1 MRASFR
7 LNHRYEPLVELLCD
21 KRLKKANDQPIFATK
36 RDLLCFAAVLGF
48 EKDKKGP
55 IEAKAVEFV
64 NSRPFENSPEAMNL
78 LYLIGLAVTK
88 DADALREESD
98 DTLVEI
104 FEQYADGGLSLLQ
117 EWLAETPS
125 DPHGDRAIL
134 EALKKHGY
142 LGVATEPTENVVAD
156 VEF

>member
-1 MRASFR
+1 VRTFR
-7 LNHRYEPLVELLCD
+7 HNHRFEPLVDLLYG
-21 KRLKKANDQPIFATK
+21 KPLKKANNQPIFATK

-48 EKDKKGP
+48 EEDRHGP
-55 IEAKAVEFV
+55 IEAKAVDFV
-64 NSRPFENSPEAMNL
+64 DSRPFENSQEAMNL

-88 DADALREESD
+88 DADALREENEEK
-98 DTLVEI
+98 LVEI
-104 FEQYADGGLSLLQ
+104 FEQFADGGLSVIQ

-142 LGVATEPTENVVAD
+142 LGLTDEPAEDVVAD

>member
-1 MRASFR
+1 MRTFR
-7 LNHRYEPLVELLCD
+7 HNQRYEPLVDLLYG
-21 KRLKKANDQPIFATK
+21 KPLKKANNQPIFATK

-48 EKDKKGP
+48 DREKKGP

-64 NSRPFENSPEAMNL
+64 DSRPFENSQEAMNL
-78 LYLIGLAVTK
+78 MYLIGLAVTK
-88 DADALREESD
+88 DVDSLREENEEK
-98 DTLVEI
+98 LVEI
-104 FEQYADGGLSLLQ
+104 FEQYADGGLSILQ

-142 LGVATEPTENVVAD
+142 LSTTGEPAEDVVAD

>member
-1 MRASFR
+1 MRTFR
-7 LNHRYEPLVELLCD
+7 LNQRYEPLVDLLYG
-21 KRLKKANDQPIFATK
+21 KPLKKANNQPIFATK

-48 EKDKKGP
+48 ETEKKGK

-64 NSRPFENSPEAMNL
+64 DSRPFENSQEAMNL
-78 LYLIGLAVTK
+78 LYLVGLAVTK
-88 DADALREESD
+88 DADVLKEENEEK
-98 DTLVEI
+98 LVDI
-104 FEQYADGGLSLLQ
+104 FEQYADGGLSVME
-117 EWLAETPS
+117 EWLTETPS

-142 LGVATEPTENVVAD
+142 LGVTDEPAEDVVAD